1 MTNNKNISL
10 IVLILQEKPKD
21 DLSNLTAK
29 RDFKNIYHIFHL
41 DQKMCILCNTV
52 VCVTLDL

>member
-10 IVLILQEKPKD
+10 IVLILQEKPKA

-29 RDFKNIYHIFHL
+29 RDFKNIYYIFHL
-41 DQKMCILCNTV
+41 GSENVHSM
-52 VCVTLDL
+52 